1 MDFLDNL
8 GKKLTNA
15 GQSAV
20 QKTKEVA
27 DITKLSAEVSTE
39 ERKLSDCYSAIGKL
53 YVSLHHD
60 DYEEEFEKYFKFVKE
75 YEAKIEECKQQIK
88 EIKGI
93 MTCEKCGADIPAGS
107 MFCGKCGAPVAEQ
120 KEEDAADEVNSDEET
135 VEEAAVSEPERV
147 EAEIVEESAKTTDE
161 DWL

>member
-1 MDFLDNL
+1 MDFFDNL

-15 GQSAV
+15 SQSAV

-39 ERKLSDCYSAIGKL
+39 ERKLNDCYNAIGKL

-60 DYEEEFEKYFKFVKE
+60 DYEEAFEKYFKFVKE
-75 YEAKIEECKQQIK
+75 YEARIQDCKQQIK
-88 EIKGI
+88 DIKGI

-107 MFCGKCGAPVAEQ
+107 MFCGKCGAPVAEG
-120 KEEDAADEVNSDEET
+120 KDEVNSEEEA
-135 VEEAAVSEPERV
+135 VEEAAESEPERV
-147 EAEIVEESAKTTDE
+147 EAEIVEESAESTDE
-161 DWL
+161 EWL